1 MQVAGGLGRRLVRQV
16 LPDEPNGQVAG
27 PRELAVAAP
36 VGDHLVLPPVE
47 RPAVELD
54 DDTLTL
60 VVADDEEARHAL
72 VDRGGKRHAA
82 TLAEAQV
89 PALELR
95 LRMRLESAAEP
106 PDVLR
111 SPAVRHSRLRRAD
124 RTDVE
129 GANAVGDRPQSGQ
142 LRTVARS
149 TIVRAG
155 VVTTSPGTRRTSRML
170 RTVTR

>member
-1 MQVAGGLGRRLVRQV
+1 MQVAGGFGRRVVVQV
-16 LPDEPNGQVAG
+16 LPDEPNGHVAG

-36 VGDHLVLPPVE
+36 VGGHLVLPPVE

-60 VVADDEEARHAL
+60 VVAVDEEAGDAL
-72 VDRGGKRHAA
+72 VDRGGKRYAA

-95 LRMRLESAAEP
+95 LRVSLEPATEP
-106 PDVLR
+106 PHVLR
-111 SPAVRHSRLRRAD
+111 SPAVWRPKLRRAD
-124 RTDVE
+124 RPDVE
-129 GANAVGDRPQSGQ
+129 GANAVGDRPQ
-142 LRTVARS
+142 LRPVQTDARS